1 MYEEGVT
8 LQAKI
13 VKKCHIL
20 SFPFIALF
28 FPIIAL
34 FAFLAWYENFM
45 DDS

>member
-1 MYEEGVT
+1 MCFRMYEEGVT

-28 FPIIAL
+28 FPIIGFIRL
-34 FAFLAWYENFM
+34 FGVV
-45 DDS
+45 